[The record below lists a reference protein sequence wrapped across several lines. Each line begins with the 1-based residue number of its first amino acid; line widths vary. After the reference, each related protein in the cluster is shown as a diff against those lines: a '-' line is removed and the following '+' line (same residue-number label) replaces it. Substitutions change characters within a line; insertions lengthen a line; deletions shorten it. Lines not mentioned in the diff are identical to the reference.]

1 MAQTK
6 TQFGYRSAPRSGSG
20 GREAAEHAV
29 VVVGA
34 GPVGLSLAID
44 LAQRGQSVVLLDDA
58 DRIGEGSRAIC
69 FSKRSLEF
77 WDRLGIGQRM
87 VDKGVV
93 WSVGKIFHG
102 DSQLYQ
108 FNLLPEEGHKRPA
121 FINLQQFY
129 AEAYLVDRVE
139 ELPAIDLRWR
149 NKVIGLEQRNDHVRA
164 DDRDAGWPLSAAR
177 RLSSSPATAPVRR
190 CGRWSGA
197 EFAGQV
203 FEDQFLIA
211 DVKMTAEFP
220 TERWFWFDPP
230 FHAGRSALLHKQPDD
245 IWRIDLQ
252 LSRYADPAFEKQ
264 PENVRP
270 RIARML
276 GHDKFDFEWISLYK
290 FQCRRMD
297 RFIHGRVIFAG
308 DAAHQVSPFGARGAN
323 SGLEDAENIAWK
335 LDRVLRGTSPEAL
348 LESYHTERSAAAD
361 ENIRESTRSTD
372 FMAPASHQ
380 EARLRKAVLSLAKE
394 TEFGKRMV
402 NGGRLSVPSIY
413 DTPLSTADGDAWRGG
428 PRPGASMPDA
438 PIAAPIWPADVP
450 DRSFHRR
457 GNAVHAAGVR
467 QWRGDRCARGRWPIR
482 IGGEGGFA
490 DRQGTGWRAL
500 RRRTRHRLS
509 AAARRLCRRALPA
522 PDAGRR
528 STPRWRAPPAELR
541 FCHDAVHQLEFC
553 QAGRCLPR
561 HRRGASR
568 VERDAKRRPRCRAG
582 AGARQSYRRHR
593 GAAMKPSRS
602 PSGGCSMPASSSNSS
617 NNRIHGLERRKG
629 LN

>member
-1 MAQTK
+1 MADAK
-6 TQFGYRSAPRSGSG
+6 TQFGYRRHPDQDRVRANL
-20 GREAAEHAV
+20 AEYPV

-108 FNLLPEEGHKRPA
+108 FNLLPEQGHKRPA

-139 ELPAIDLRWR
+139 ELSAIDLRWR
-149 NKVIGLEQRNDHVRA
+149 NKVVGLEQRNDHVALTVATPDGPYQMHANFVVACDGARSSL
-164 DDRDAGWPLSAAR
+164 RQLVGAG
-177 RLSSSPATAPVRR
+177 
-190 CGRWSGA
+190 
-197 EFAGQV
+197 FAGQV

-252 LSRYADPAFEKQ
+252 LNPDADPAVEKL

-276 GHDKFDFEWISLYK
+276 GHEKFDFEWISLYK

-323 SGLEDAENIAWK
+323 SGLEDAENLSWK
-335 LDRVLRGTSPEAL
+335 LDRVLRRLSPESL

-372 FMAPASHQ
+372 FMAPNSRQ

-402 NGGRLSVPSIY
+402 NAGRLSVPSIY
-413 DTPLSTADGDAWRGG
+413 DTPLSTSDGDAWRGG

-438 PIAAPIWPADVP
+438 PISAQSGGPMYLTEAFIDQGARFTLLEFGNSAASDVP
-450 DRSFHRR
+450 D
-457 GNAVHAAGVR
+457 GLGV
-467 QWRGDRCARGRWPIR
+467 IR
-482 IGGEGGFA
+482 IGGGEGFA
-490 DRQGTGWRAL
+490 DTEGL
-500 RRRTRHRLS
+500 
-509 AAARRLCRRALPA
+509 
-522 PDAGRR
+522 
-528 STPRWRAPPAELR
+528 
-541 FCHDAVHQLEFC
+541 
-553 QAGRCLPR
+553 
-561 HRRGASR
+561 
-568 VERDAKRRPRCRAG
+568 
-582 AGARQSYRRHR
+582 AGARYDAAP
-593 GAAMKPSRS
+593 GAAYLLRPDGYVAARFRR
-602 PSGGCSMPASSSNSS
+602 PARPALDAALARAS
-617 NNRIHGLERRKG
+617 G

>member
-1 MAQTK
+1 MAQAK
-6 TQFGYRSAPRSGSG
+6 TQFGYRRHPDQDRRGANI
-20 GREAAEHAV
+20 AEYPV

-102 DSQLYQ
+102 NSQLYQ
-108 FNLLPEEGHKRPA
+108 FNLLPEQGHKRPA
-121 FINLQQFY
+121 FINLQQFH

-139 ELPAIDLRWR
+139 ELAAISLRWC
-149 NKVIGLEQRNDHVRA
+149 NKVAGLEQRNDHVA
-164 DDRDAGWPLSAAR
+164 LTIATPDGPYCLHASFVVACDGAR
-177 RLSSSPATAPVRR
+177 SSLRQMV
-190 CGRWSGA
+190 GA
-197 EFAGQV
+197 EFAGQA

-211 DVKMTAEFP
+211 DVRMSAEFP

-252 LSRYADPAFEKQ
+252 LNRYADPAAEKL

-323 SGLEDAENIAWK
+323 SGLEDAENLSWK
-335 LDRVLRGTSPEAL
+335 LDRVLRKTSPEGL
-348 LESYHTERSAAAD
+348 LESYHAERSAAAD

-372 FMAPASHQ
+372 FMAPNSHQ

-402 NGGRLSVPSIY
+402 NAGRLSVPSVY
-413 DTPLSTADGDAWRGG
+413 ASPLSTDDGDSWCGG

-438 PIAAPIWPADVP
+438 PISARSGDSTFLTEAFIKAGTRFTWIEFDNGAAAEVP
-450 DRSFHRR
+450 E
-457 GNAVHAAGVR
+457 GVSV
-467 QWRGDRCARGRWPIR
+467 IR
-482 IGGEGGFA
+482 IDGDGGFE
-490 DRQGTGWRAL
+490 DTEGL
-500 RRRTRHRLS
+500 
-509 AAARRLCRRALPA
+509 
-522 PDAGRR
+522 
-528 STPRWRAPPAELR
+528 
-541 FCHDAVHQLEFC
+541 
-553 QAGRCLPR
+553 
-561 HRRGASR
+561 
-568 VERDAKRRPRCRAG
+568 
-582 AGARQSYRRHR
+582 AGARYDAEPGTGYLLRPD
-593 GAAMKPSRS
+593 GYVAARFRS
-602 PSGGCSMPASSSNSS
+602 PSRTAAEAALARAS
-617 NNRIHGLERRKG
+617 G

>member
-6 TQFGYRSAPRSGSG
+6 TQFGYRRHPDQDRAG
-20 GREAAEHAV
+20 ANLAEHAV

-102 DSQLYQ
+102 EQQLYQ
-108 FNLLPEEGHKRPA
+108 FNLLPEQGHKRPA

-129 AEAYLVDRVE
+129 AEAYLVDRVD

-149 NKVIGLEQRNDHVRA
+149 NKVTALEPRNDHVLLTIETPDGPYRLHA
-164 DDRDAGWPLSAAR
+164 QYVVACDGAR
-177 RLSSSPATAPVRR
+177 SSLRQMV
-190 CGRWSGA
+190 GA

-211 DVKMTAEFP
+211 DVKMTAAFP

-252 LSRYADPAFEKQ
+252 LNRVADPAIEKL

-297 RFIHGRVIFAG
+297 KFIHGRVIFAG

-323 SGLEDAENIAWK
+323 SGLEDAENLAWK

-372 FMAPASHQ
+372 FMAPNSHQ

-402 NGGRLSVPSIY
+402 NGGRLSMPSIY

-438 PIAAPIWPADVP
+438 PV
-450 DRSFHRR
+450 
-457 GNAVHAAGVR
+457 
-467 QWRGDRCARGRWPIR
+467 
-482 IGGEGGFA
+482 
-490 DRQGTGWRAL
+490 
-500 RRRTRHRLS
+500 
-509 AAARRLCRRALPA
+509 
-522 PDAGRR
+522 AGR
-528 STPRWRAPPAELR
+528 AAI
-541 FCHDAVHQLEFC
+541 
-553 QAGRCLPR
+553 RC
-561 HRRGASR
+561 S
-568 VERDAKRRPRCRAG
+568 
-582 AGARQSYRRHR
+582 
-593 GAAMKPSRS
+593 
-602 PSGGCSMPASSSNSS
+602 
-617 NNRIHGLERRKG
+617 
-629 LN
+629 

>member
-1 MAQTK
+1 MAQAETQARNQTK
-6 TQFGYRSAPRSGSG
+6 TQFGYRRHADQDRTG
-20 GREAAEHAV
+20 ADIAEHRV
-29 VVVGA
+29 IVVGA

-44 LAQRGQSVVLLDDA
+44 LAQRGQDVLLLDDA

-77 WDRLGIGQRM
+77 WDRLGVGDRM

-93 WSVGKIFHG
+93 WSVGRIFHG
-102 DSQLYQ
+102 DRQLYQ
-108 FNLLPEEGHKRPA
+108 FNLLPEQGHKRPA

-139 ELPAIDLRWR
+139 QLPSISLRWR
-149 NKVIGLEQRNDHVRA
+149 NKVVALEQRNDGVALTIDTPDGPYQVRA
-164 DDRDAGWPLSAAR
+164 AYVIACDGAR
-177 RLSSSPATAPVRR
+177 SSLRGMV
-190 CGRWSGA
+190 GA
-197 EFAGQV
+197 EFSGQV

-252 LSRYADPAFEKQ
+252 LNRYADPAVEKQ
-264 PENVRP
+264 PEHVRP

-276 GHDKFDFEWISLYK
+276 GHDKFEFEWISLYK

-323 SGLEDAENIAWK
+323 SGLEDAENLAWK
-335 LDRVLRGTSPEAL
+335 LDRVLRGQSPEML
-348 LESYHTERSAAAD
+348 LESYHVERSAAAD

-372 FMAPASHQ
+372 FMAPNSHQ

-413 DTPLSTADGDAWRGG
+413 ESPLSTPDGEDWRGG
-428 PRPGASMPDA
+428 PQPGTSMPDA
-438 PIAAPIWPADVP
+438 PIAAQSGQPMFLTDAFI
-450 DRSFHRR
+450 RQGTRFTLLEF
-457 GNAVHAAGVR
+457 GNGASVAAPEGL
-467 QWRGDRCARGRWPIR
+467 GAIR
-482 IGGEGGFA
+482 IGGQDGFV
-490 DRQGTGWRAL
+490 DRDGLATARYDAEPGTAYLL
-500 RRRTRHRLS
+500 RPDGYV
-509 AAARRLCRRALPA
+509 AAR
-522 PDAGRR
+522 
-528 STPRWRAPPAELR
+528 
-541 FCHDAVHQLEFC
+541 F
-553 QAGRCLPR
+553 R
-561 HRRGASR
+561 HPT
-568 VERDAKRRPRCRAG
+568 RDALEAALARAV
-582 AGARQSYRRHR
+582 
-593 GAAMKPSRS
+593 
-602 PSGGCSMPASSSNSS
+602 
-617 NNRIHGLERRKG
+617 G
-629 LN
+629 LNGRPS

>member
-1 MAQTK
+1 MAQSSK
-6 TQFGYRSAPRSGSG
+6 IQFGYRRHSDQDRPDGD
-20 GREAAEHAV
+20 EAQHAV
-29 VVVGA
+29 VAVGA

-102 DSQLYQ
+102 DKQLYQ
-108 FNLLPEEGHKRPA
+108 FNLLPEQGHKRPA
-121 FINLQQFY
+121 FVNLQQFY

-139 ELPAIDLRWR
+139 TLPQIDLRWR
-149 NKVIGLEQRNDHVRA
+149 NKVTGLEPRNDHVVLTVDTPDGPYRLRA
-164 DDRDAGWPLSAAR
+164 NYVVACDGAR
-177 RLSSSPATAPVRR
+177 SSLRQMV
-190 CGRWSGA
+190 GA
-197 EFAGQV
+197 EFTGQV

-252 LSRYADPAFEKQ
+252 LHPDADPVVEKR

-276 GHDKFDFEWISLYK
+276 GHDKFEFEWISLYK

-297 RFIHGRVIFAG
+297 RFIHGRVLFAG

-323 SGLEDAENIAWK
+323 SGLEDAENLAWK

-348 LESYHTERSAAAD
+348 LETYHSERSAAAD

-372 FMAPASHQ
+372 FMAPASNQ

-394 TEFGKRMV
+394 TEFGKRMI

-413 DTPLSTADGDAWRGG
+413 DSPLSSADRDVWRGG

-438 PIAAPIWPADVP
+438 PLVPRDGEAEFLTDAFIKAGTRFTLLAFSNGGAVDIADEV
-450 DRSFHRR
+450 
-457 GNAVHAAGVR
+457 AV
-467 QWRGDRCARGRWPIR
+467 IR
-482 IGGEGGFA
+482 IGGDGLSDPAGLAGQRYDAEP
-490 DRQGTGWRAL
+490 GTAYLL
-500 RRRTRHRLS
+500 RPDGYV
-509 AAARRLCRRALPA
+509 AARFRHPTRAAL
-522 PDAGRR
+522 DAAIA
-528 STPRWRAPPAELR
+528 RA
-541 FCHDAVHQLEFC
+541 
-553 QAGRCLPR
+553 
-561 HRRGASR
+561 
-568 VERDAKRRPRCRAG
+568 
-582 AGARQSYRRHR
+582 
-593 GAAMKPSRS
+593 
-602 PSGGCSMPASSSNSS
+602 SG
-617 NNRIHGLERRKG
+617 IH
-629 LN
+629 

>member
-1 MAQTK
+1 MALTK
-6 TQFGYRSAPRSGSG
+6 TQFGYRRHPDQDRAG
-20 GREAAEHAV
+20 ANTAEHAV

-44 LAQRGQSVVLLDDA
+44 LAQRGQAVVLLDDA

-102 DSQLYQ
+102 EQLLYQ
-108 FNLLPEEGHKRPA
+108 FNLLPEQGHKRPA

-129 AEAYLVDRVE
+129 AEAYLVDRVG
-139 ELPAIDLRWR
+139 ELPAIDLRWS
-149 NKVIGLEQRNDHVRA
+149 NKVTALEPRNDHVALTIQTPDGPYR
-164 DDRDAGWPLSAAR
+164 LSAQYVIACDGAR
-177 RLSSSPATAPVRR
+177 SSLRQMV
-190 CGRWSGA
+190 GA

-211 DVKMTAEFP
+211 DVKMTAAFP

-252 LSRYADPAFEKQ
+252 LSPDADPTVEKL

-297 RFIHGRVIFAG
+297 GFIHGRVVFAG

-335 LDRVLRGTSPEAL
+335 LDRVLRGMSPETL
-348 LESYHTERSAAAD
+348 LDSYHAERSAAAD

-372 FMAPASHQ
+372 FMAPVTRQ
-380 EARLRKAVLSLAKE
+380 EARLRQAVLSLAKE

-402 NGGRLSVPSIY
+402 NGGRLSVPSVY
-413 DTPLSTADGDAWRGG
+413 ETPLSTADGDAWRGG
-428 PRPGASMPDA
+428 PRPGASMLDAAVAGRDGRSAFLTEAFIGQGTRFTLLEFGNGAAADA
-438 PIAAPIWPADVP
+438 PE
-450 DRSFHRR
+450 
-457 GNAVHAAGVR
+457 GV
-467 QWRGDRCARGRWPIR
+467 GLIR
-482 IGGEGGFA
+482 VGGENGFA
-490 DRQGTGWRAL
+490 DSQGFAAKRYDAEPGTAYLL
-500 RRRTRHRLS
+500 RPDGYV
-509 AAARRLCRRALPA
+509 AARFR
-522 PDAGRR
+522 
-528 STPRWRAPPAELR
+528 
-541 FCHDAVHQLEFC
+541 
-553 QAGRCLPR
+553 
-561 HRRGASR
+561 
-568 VERDAKRRPRCRAG
+568 
-582 AGARQSYRRHR
+582 
-593 GAAMKPSRS
+593 KPSR
-602 PSGGCSMPASSSNSS
+602 PAIDAALSRAS
-617 NNRIHGLERRKG
+617 G